1 MYMPRLKNGGDLI
14 SSLFEK
20 RIVMIHDEVNWDMAL
35 RVNAQLLLLA
45 EQSDEDIFV
54 YINSPGGCVH
64 SGLAIFDTL
73 NYIKPRVHRVGMGM
87 CASMGAFLLCTGDKG
102 LRYSLPSNQIMIH
115 QVSAGTRGHVN
126 DMKITV
132 AHSDLLND
140 ILFKH
145 MADKMGKSKEELK
158 EWAERDRWLQP
169 TDALEMG
176 VIDRIIT
183 SVEEV

>member
-1 MYMPRLKNGGDLI
+1 MYIPRLKNGGDLI
-14 SSLFEK
+14 SELFDK
-20 RIVMIHDEVNWDMAL
+20 RIVMVAGEINEHTAL
-35 RVNAQLLLLA
+35 TVTSQLLLLSDK
-45 EQSDEDIFV
+45 SDEDIFL

-64 SGLAIFDTL
+64 SGLAIFDVL
-73 NYIKPRVHRVGMGM
+73 NYIKPRTHRVSFGMA
-87 CASMGAFLLCTGDKG
+87 ASMGAFLLCTGDKG

-183 SVEEV
+183 SVDEV